1 MKHDTLSVY
10 ASEGFGL
17 MEKQLHY
24 EDNFP
29 PVKDRYIILIIV
41 LMGILMSVIDGTVV
55 SIALPTITEHFNVD
69 VAISQWTIT
78 AYLLTMTALML
89 VFGKVS
95 EYTGKTRLFIIGFI
109 IFTLSSLACGLS
121 QNMAELVAFRI
132 VQGFGAAMVFSISG
146 AIIYEVFPVDERGRA
161 MGYLGSTVAIGSIA
175 GPILGGFLVDS
186 LGWEYIFFINVPI
199 GILLVSLALKYL
211 NIKEYKIETFRMDW
225 KGSALLITTMSSL
238 MLFLGMLANQ
248 ISFSYTLIALAIIF
262 IISVVAFILREKYF
276 EHPLLDLS
284 IFKEKKF
291 TLPAISMILFFI
303 GNFML
308 SIVGPFY
315 FQGVMG
321 YSASQVGIIFLIVP
335 IIMVFGSPIFGWLY
349 DKHYS
354 KYYAFAGMGIV
365 AIAFIMLGFT
375 AIRADLA
382 LIIIAFII
390 SGIGGSMYQSPNNT
404 DIMSAVPRKK
414 LGTASSVTS
423 TMRNLGMSLGVS
435 MATILLSLQL
445 HMSGYLGPIMQAGPS
460 LLASVISIVMFCS
473 GGICAL
479 SAIAALLRNI

>member
-1 MKHDTLSVY
+1 
-10 ASEGFGL
+10 
-17 MEKQLHY
+17 MEHQPHY

-29 PVKDRYIILIIV
+29 PVKDRYIILAIV
-41 LMGILMSVIDGTVV
+41 LMGILMSVIDGNVV
-55 SIALPTITEHFNVD
+55 SIALPTITQHFNVN

-121 QNMAELVAFRI
+121 QNMEQLIAFR
-132 VQGFGAAMVFSISG
+132 VAQGFGASMVFSISG

-161 MGYLGSTVAIGSIA
+161 MGFLGSTVAIGSIA
-175 GPILGGFLVDS
+175 GPVLGGFMVDT

-199 GILLVSLALKYL
+199 GIVLVSLALKYL
-211 NIKEYKIETFRMDW
+211 KISEYKAETFKMDW
-225 KGSALLITTMSSL
+225 KGSALLIVSMSSL
-238 MLFLGMLANQ
+238 ILFLGMLADQ
-248 ISFSYTLIALAIIF
+248 VSLSYILAALAIIF
-262 IISVVAFILREKYF
+262 IASAVAFIYREKHF
-276 EHPLLDLS
+276 AHPLLDLS
-284 IFKEKKF
+284 IFNDKKF
-291 TLPAISMILFFI
+291 TLPAVSMILFFI

-321 YSASQVGIIFLIVP
+321 YTASQVGMIFLIAP

-365 AIAFIMLGFT
+365 SISFILLGFV
-375 AIRADLA
+375 AKRADLA
-382 LIIIAFII
+382 LIIFAFII
-390 SGIGGSMYQSPNNT
+390 SAIGGSMYQSPNNT
-404 DIMSAVPRKK
+404 DTMSAVPRKK

-423 TMRNLGMSLGVS
+423 TMRNLGMALGVS
-435 MATILLSLQL
+435 LATILISLQL
-445 HMSGYLGPIMQAGPS
+445 HLSGYTGPILEAGAP
-460 LLASVISIVMFCS
+460 LLSSVISIVMFCS
-473 GGICAL
+473 GAICAV